1 MISDTT
7 EASSII
13 EEPEATVI
21 FTKEQMERIRE
32 KEKHDLE
39 NLEEMREQIDM
50 IRDTIGLDFETPKFK
65 DFVYNLEKMS
75 DFNQAIY
82 ENENEIEKLQEEL
95 AVHSKLL
102 EVFIV
107 IKYIC

>member
-7 EASSII
+7 EESTVE

-32 KEKHDLE
+32 KEKHDIE
-39 NLEEMREQIDM
+39 NLEQMREQVDL
-50 IRDTIGLDFETPKFK
+50 IRDTIGLDFETPKFQ

-82 ENENEIEKLQEEL
+82 ENENEIDKLQEEL
-95 AVHSKLL
+95 SVHSKLL
-102 EVFIV
+102 EVF
-107 IKYIC
+107 C